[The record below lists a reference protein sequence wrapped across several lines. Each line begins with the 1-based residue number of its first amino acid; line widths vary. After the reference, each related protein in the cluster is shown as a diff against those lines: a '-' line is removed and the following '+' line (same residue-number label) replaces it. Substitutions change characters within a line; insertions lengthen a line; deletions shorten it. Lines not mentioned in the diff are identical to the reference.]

1 MLGRRKRRR
10 VRLRQRELPDRWIAI
25 IERNVPYYRT
35 LDPCD
40 RRELHGHIQVFL
52 AEKRFE
58 GCGGLGMTDEI
69 RVTIAAQACILLL
82 HRDTDYYSSLRTILV
97 YPDPYI
103 ARVARRLPGGMA
115 IEGREV
121 RLGESWVAGA
131 IVLSWDDVLGGA
143 ADIHDGHNVVFHEFA
158 HQLDAASGWPNGAP
172 VLPRRSMYIA
182 WARVMKAEYAHL
194 LDDLA
199 HHRDTVLDD
208 YGGTSPAEFF
218 AVATECFFEK
228 SIQLKKIHPALY
240 DQLKLFYRQDPA
252 ARSTE

>member
-10 VRLRQRELPDRWIAI
+10 QRLRQRQLPDTWVAI
-25 IERNVPYYRT
+25 IERNVPYYRK
-35 LDPCD
+35 LSFRD
-40 RRELHGHIQVFL
+40 RQELHSHMQVFL

-58 GCGGLGMTDEI
+58 GCGGLEMTDEI

-82 HRDTDYYSSLRTILV
+82 HRDTDYYASLRTILV

-103 ARVARRLPGGMA
+103 AQVARRLPGGIA

-143 ADIHDGHNVVFHEFA
+143 ADIYDGHNVVFHEFA
-158 HQLDAASGWPNGAP
+158 HQLDAASGSANGAP
-172 VLPRRSMYIA
+172 ILPQRSMYIA

-218 AVATECFFEK
+218 AVATECFFER
-228 SIQLKKIHPALY
+228 SIQLKKTHPALY
-240 DQLKLFYRQDPA
+240 DQLKLFYQQDPA
-252 ARSTE
+252 APSTD

>member
-1 MLGRRKRRR
+1 MLSRRR
-10 VRLRQRELPDRWIAI
+10 RRERLRQRPLPDSWIAI

-35 LDPCD
+35 LDAPD
-40 RRELHGHIQVFL
+40 RRELQGHIQVFL

-58 GCGGLGMTDEI
+58 GCGGLELTDEI
-69 RVTIAAQACILLL
+69 RVTIAAQACVLLL
-82 HRDTDYYSSLRTILV
+82 HRDTDYYPSLRTILV

-103 ARVARRLPGGMA
+103 ARVARKLPGGIA

-131 IVLSWDDVLGGA
+131 IVLSWDDVLRGA
-143 ADIHDGHNVVFHEFA
+143 ADIHDGHNLVFHEFA
-158 HQLDAASGWPNGAP
+158 HQLDAESGSANGAP
-172 VLPRRSMYIA
+172 NLPRRSMYIA
-182 WARVMKAEYAHL
+182 WARVMRAEYAHL

-228 SIQLKKIHPALY
+228 SVQLEKTHPALY

-252 ARSTE
+252 ASSSG